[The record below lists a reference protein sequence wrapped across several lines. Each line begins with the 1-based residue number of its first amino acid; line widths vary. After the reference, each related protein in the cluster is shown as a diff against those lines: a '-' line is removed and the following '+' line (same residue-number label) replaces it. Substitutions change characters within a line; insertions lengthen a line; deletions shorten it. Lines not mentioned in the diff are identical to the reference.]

1 MCSWR
6 VSLAFW
12 KIEFGLANQV
22 TGGIIMSK
30 VYAIATDAICNGQS
44 VRDSYTVARAPYEDE
59 ESAISQIDEVV
70 SELEDMYKSLETP
83 EEQILVKAIDEKTK
97 VIVKNSNG
105 EETPLIRCTVL
116 GVDMS
121 ARTSVCSSSFLKSG
135 SSKKATQE
143 QKHQNALAKK
153 IRQYVA
159 TQTPTSLNTAAVHG

>member
-1 MCSWR
+1 
-6 VSLAFW
+6 
-12 KIEFGLANQV
+12 
-22 TGGIIMSK
+22 MSK

-59 ESAISQIDEVV
+59 KSAISQIDEVV

-83 EEQILVKAIDEKTK
+83 DEQILVKAIDEKTK

-105 EETPLIRCTVL
+105 KETPLMRCTVL

-159 TQTPTSLNTAAVHG
+159 TQTPTSLNTAAVQG